1 MVETVIFPLKLILL
15 GAGFFGWALFV
26 TPFSIRLS
34 RRYRIM
40 DSPGGRKRH
49 QGLVP
54 RGSGIVLWIGYLIL
68 ALFFSGSIDGITSV
82 ATGATLVFILGY
94 IDDMKGLSPRF
105 RFLGHLVAAA
115 IVVSVVPVPPLPRLI
130 LFFWI
135 AGGTS
140 AYNLIDGMNGLA
152 LTLFFIT
159 CLFGIV
165 IGRPAW
171 WVPVGAMAL
180 GMFYWNFPVART
192 FLGDGGSTLLG
203 YLCMSQLSID
213 GAGFLSEASLPVL
226 CAGLFLVGG
235 IPFID
240 TFSSILRRIFSGKS
254 PFTPDRG
261 HIHHV
266 LLDLGL
272 PQTVV
277 LLVLSAVHGLCIAGG
292 YILLFGLRA

>member
-1 MVETVIFPLKLILL
+1 MVETTFFPLKLILL
-15 GAGFFGWALFV
+15 GAVFFGWALLV

-34 RRYRIM
+34 RQYRIL

-49 QGLVP
+49 EGHVP
-54 RGSGIVLWIGYLIL
+54 RGSGIVFWIGYLVL
-68 ALFFSGSIDGITSV
+68 ALIFAGSIDGMRIV

-94 IDDMKGLSPRF
+94 VDDMKGLSACS

-115 IVVSVVPVPPLPRLI
+115 LVVSVVHVPLITRMI

-135 AGGTS
+135 AGGIS

-152 LTLFFIT
+152 LTLFFLT
-159 CLFGIV
+159 SLFGIF
-165 IGRPAW
+165 IGRPDW

-180 GMFYWNFPVART
+180 GMLYWNFPVART

-203 YLCMSQLSID
+203 FLCMSQLSID
-213 GAGFLSEASLPVL
+213 GAGVFLETTPPVL

-240 TFSSILRRIFSGKS
+240 TVSSILRRISRGKS

-261 HIHHV
+261 HIHHI

-277 LLVLSAVHGLCIAGG
+277 LLVLSAIHGLCIVGG
-292 YILLFGLRA
+292 YIILVGLRV